1 MKERRSIKLLVEKGE
16 RIIEQERLQQERLV
30 NQPTQKKEN
39 SKIKQ
44 NLIYIGF
51 IGLIIFGL
59 YYFMSP
65 YRNCIRDSDAILS
78 TEYKGKKLSYEK
90 ILYGCENR
98 ILLRNYSNG

>member
-1 MKERRSIKLLVEKGE
+1 MTSIRKPYGYRDNRPDEK
-16 RIIEQERLQQERLV
+16 

-51 IGLIIFGL
+51 IALIIFGM

-65 YRNCIRDSDAILS
+65 YQNCIRLGEEVVNY
-78 TEYKGKKLSYEK
+78 EYQKRKKNTNFKREEVEKYLFDETMRSKGT
-90 ILYGCENR
+90 C
-98 ILLRNYSNG
+98 LRATSW

>member
-1 MKERRSIKLLVEKGE
+1 MTSIRKPYGYRDNRPDEK
-16 RIIEQERLQQERLV
+16 

-51 IGLIIFGL
+51 FALIIWGL

-65 YRNCIRDSDAILS
+65 YQNCIRDINEVLS
-78 TEYKGKKLSYEK
+78 SKYKGERLMGQKKGGRVKCIQLTSW
-90 ILYGCENR
+90 
-98 ILLRNYSNG
+98 

>member
-1 MKERRSIKLLVEKGE
+1 MTSIRKAYGYRDNRPDEK
-16 RIIEQERLQQERLV
+16 

-51 IGLIIFGL
+51 IALIIFGM

-65 YRNCIRDSDAILS
+65 YQNCVRGKHAAMFEDSRSSFCAINTS
-78 TEYKGKKLSYEK
+78 W
-90 ILYGCENR
+90 
-98 ILLRNYSNG
+98 

>member
-1 MKERRSIKLLVEKGE
+1 MTSIRKPYGYRDNRPDEK
-16 RIIEQERLQQERLV
+16 

-51 IGLIIFGL
+51 FALIIWGL

-65 YRNCIRDSDAILS
+65 YQNCIRLQEEAVNASKWKYKDYTKEGRKTQFAADLRDAKFACIRGTS
-78 TEYKGKKLSYEK
+78 W
-90 ILYGCENR
+90 
-98 ILLRNYSNG
+98 